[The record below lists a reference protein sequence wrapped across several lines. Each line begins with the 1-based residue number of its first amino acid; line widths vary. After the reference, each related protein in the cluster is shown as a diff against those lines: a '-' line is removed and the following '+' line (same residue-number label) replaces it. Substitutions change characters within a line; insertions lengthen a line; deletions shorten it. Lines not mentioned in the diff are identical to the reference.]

1 MVLSWQGIVVLV
13 LLYVLIW
20 CYVVVYD
27 DDGANMAVFND
38 MAIGDDMAVG
48 AGMTVELTW

>member
-1 MVLSWQGIVVLV
+1 
-13 LLYVLIW
+13 
-20 CYVVVYD
+20 VVVYD